1 MTFPL
6 YLILILYLLAII
18 FYLILSVVLLYHIFR
33 FGYWDSSTKLMIFLY
48 FAGSLIILVS
58 AGIYIAGIDWSE
70 NVSILNNTEFNINF
84 F

>member
-58 AGIYIAGIDWSE
+58 DGIYIAGIDWSE